1 MLAYHSRFDTYME
14 YLRLQY
20 EINYLDRYRKTGHD
34 NQSTV
39 IGPFTDHV
47 SSQFHCILLHS
58 AFYTLIQTR
67 CCHDTRL
74 INTPINKKIIA
85 VLYTQTNV
93 HIYIHKYTPCS
104 NKKKQLLWFFT
115 RRHYASMVYAIA
127 LCPCL
132 SVSVKSRSST
142 ETAERIEHVFGTFRI
157 CDVDPLSGGNLTL
170 SQISVM
176 GNLEMLLEWGVL
188 CLEIAG

>member
-104 NKKKQLLWFFT
+104 NKKNNSFDFSPDDTMLAWYMPSPCVHVCLCLSKVGVLLKQLNE
-115 RRHYASMVYAIA
+115 
-127 LCPCL
+127 
-132 SVSVKSRSST
+132 SST
-142 ETAERIEHVFGTFRI
+142 FLARFAFAM
-157 CDVDPLSGGNLTL
+157 LTHCPAV
-170 SQISVM
+170 I
-176 GNLEMLLEWGVL
+176 
-188 CLEIAG
+188 